1 MANKSGWTIEVLI
14 EGALVRSEIIR
25 SSSRPRVTKVPLYPG
40 LSRIVVVAKKGGE
53 EKVFAGEV
61 NFEVNGIYSCGFE
74 TLSKLYPL
82 EP

>member
-1 MANKSGWTIEVLI
+1 
-14 EGALVRSEIIR
+14 
-25 SSSRPRVTKVPLYPG
+25 VTKVPLYPG